1 VAWPRLDRLHHLVRR
16 GWRCGNYLFSCVAR
30 CRCYRGAWN
39 CRWSERP
46 NVTACAIALAAWRC
60 SPRLPVSL
68 LGLVVVMRAFL
79 CTIGSAFRHPI
90 PFRNPR
96 RLVKRFVSAPF
107 LFAGR

>member
-1 VAWPRLDRLHHLVRR
+1 MSALPPKADIRTWPALR
-16 GWRCGNYLFSCVAR
+16 A
-30 CRCYRGAWN
+30 
-39 CRWSERP
+39 
-46 NVTACAIALAAWRC
+46 TALAAWRC

-68 LGLVVVMRAFL
+68 LGLALGLVVVMRVFL